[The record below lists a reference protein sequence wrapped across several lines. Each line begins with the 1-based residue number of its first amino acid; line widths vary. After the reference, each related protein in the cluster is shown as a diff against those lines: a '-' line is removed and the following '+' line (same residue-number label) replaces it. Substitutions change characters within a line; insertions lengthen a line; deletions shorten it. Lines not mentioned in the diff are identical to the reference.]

1 MIFSDFVNAPPSEN
15 GGLRRFLRRKNRI
28 ENEEGRGFGRGTA
41 LEQSESG
48 AGQNIG
54 PGGADDQAARFRGAK
69 CDRMGASAGVL
80 PLGGWRGGAVTGTAK

>member
-41 LEQSESG
+41 LEQSESE

-54 PGGADDQAARFRGAK
+54 PGGADDRPQAK

>member
-15 GGLRRFLRRKNRI
+15 GGVRRFLRRKNRI

-54 PGGADDQAARFRGAK
+54 PGGADDQLRGFAERNATEWEQAPGFCRWGAGAAE
-69 CDRMGASAGVL
+69 
-80 PLGGWRGGAVTGTAK
+80 P

>member
-54 PGGADDQAARFRGAK
+54 PGGADDRTRGFAAGETALTKNRHGR
-69 CDRMGASAGVL
+69 ASLRRPSVIYIL
-80 PLGGWRGGAVTGTAK
+80 E